1 MNIHTL
7 TVSLTMTKLLAF
19 KTAQRVGNVNI
30 HFNKL
35 IGTNHDIFWWFRS
48 IESKNKC
55 ISLAFDVALLHRYIV
70 AVSNS
75 LRIQF
80 LYDFLFRTELQV
92 SASNKQGAM
101 QRH

>member
-30 HFNKL
+30 HF